1 MHIADI
7 MNDNNIQIDWIFT
20 HGRLHGKE
28 GIVFFEVGT
37 ETEEVDGKEM
47 EFQTIDPKCILIDG
61 ARFDYSHT
69 MDHELEIN
77 TKENQVIFNRIDGL
91 EVSIPSEDFKEMPF
105 RLTEFG
111 DKPIKQT
118 APEGHVEVE

>member
-1 MHIADI
+1 
-7 MNDNNIQIDWIFT
+7 
-20 HGRLHGKE
+20 
-28 GIVFFEVGT
+28 
-37 ETEEVDGKEM
+37 
-47 EFQTIDPKCILIDG
+47 
-61 ARFDYSHT
+61 

-77 TKENQVIFNRIDGL
+77 TKENQVIFSRIDGL
-91 EVSIPSEDFKEMPF
+91 EVPIPSEDFKEMPF